1 MIRVVTSGNTVS
13 LERKGT
19 NEEVVE
25 EYLGTFMALISSYI
39 DLAKEYYSSE
49 EEIDGLI
56 AKLRRHGVDTA
67 AGAAETETP
76 TGTDG
81 EMV

>member
-1 MIRVVTSGNTVS
+1 MIRVVTSGNSVS
-13 LERKGT
+13 IERKGT

-49 EEIDGLI
+49 EEIEGLI
-56 AKLRRHGVDTA
+56 DSTLALIKNSLKNSVKEVVKLN
-67 AGAAETETP
+67 
-76 TGTDG
+76 
-81 EMV
+81 

>member
-1 MIRVVTSGNTVS
+1 MIRVVTSGNSVS
-13 LERKGT
+13 IERKGT

-56 AKLRRHGVDTA
+56 DSTLALIKNSLKNSVKEVVKLN
-67 AGAAETETP
+67 
-76 TGTDG
+76 
-81 EMV
+81 

>member
-49 EEIDGLI
+49 EEIEGLI
-56 AKLRRHGVDTA
+56 DSTLALIKNSLKNSAKEVVKLN
-67 AGAAETETP
+67 
-76 TGTDG
+76 
-81 EMV
+81 

>member
-49 EEIDGLI
+49 EEIEGLI
-56 AKLRRHGVDTA
+56 DSTLALINNSLKNSAKEVVKLN
-67 AGAAETETP
+67 
-76 TGTDG
+76 
-81 EMV
+81 

>member
-56 AKLRRHGVDTA
+56 DSTLALIKNSLKNSAKEVVKLN
-67 AGAAETETP
+67 
-76 TGTDG
+76 
-81 EMV
+81 